1 MCGYIGIAISAGF
14 LSCICAALGCS
25 CIGGERLLAM
35 QAAEAKEKA
44 AEETAAQ
51 RTAEAAGAQRRVA
64 EVEREMQALLAA
76 TERQKRASAVKVS
89 AGSPVLAWQATML
102 CM

>member
-1 MCGYIGIAISAGF
+1 
-14 LSCICAALGCS
+14 
-25 CIGGERLLAM
+25 M

-51 RTAEAAGAQRRVA
+51 RAAEAAGAQRRVA
-64 EVEREMQALLAA
+64 EVEREMQGLLAA
-76 TERQKRASAVKVS
+76 MERQKRASAAKVI
-89 AGSPVLAWQATML
+89 AGSPAVAWQAIML

>member
-1 MCGYIGIAISAGF
+1 
-14 LSCICAALGCS
+14 
-25 CIGGERLLAM
+25 M

-44 AEETAAQ
+44 AEEAAAQ

-89 AGSPVLAWQATML
+89 AGSPVLALAGDHAVHVRQTDSAAFSSNVRPSDHAVPP
-102 CM
+102 C